1 MKDKRQKMSITW
13 PYANPHLAVYMFAAA
28 ATAASY
34 GQPAASMYWN
44 RAAAA
49 AAAAAATTPT
59 STSPYHPL
67 MIRAPATG
75 ETASSF
81 INATP
86 PPHHPHHRHVTT
98 PETLLM
104 KASPPIGM
112 HSSTMPR
119 PMSGSGCCTSPICHE
134 CPSSHSPNTGSP
146 VSISSFNNNNNNN
159 AVELTGKK
167 LFQPYKT
174 DLD

>member
-1 MKDKRQKMSITW
+1 MKDKRQKMSLTW
-13 PYANPHLAVYMFAAA
+13 PYANPHFAAYMFAAA

-49 AAAAAATTPT
+49 AAAAAATTPA

-81 INATP
+81 INATA
-86 PPHHPHHRHVTT
+86 PHYPHQSHVTT
-98 PETLLM
+98 PDASLLM

-112 HSSTMPR
+112 HSSTVPLH
-119 PMSGSGCCTSPICHE
+119 MS
-134 CPSSHSPNTGSP
+134 
-146 VSISSFNNNNNNN
+146 VSEGRRF
-159 AVELTGKK
+159 
-167 LFQPYKT
+167 
-174 DLD
+174 